1 MNSNQQYPQRNFTYA
16 SEGIVVCSKCS
27 ILVPYEELPY
37 IRSKQ
42 DGARLSYC
50 KSCRKK
56 QGKNSV
62 YYSEES
68 FFHYK
73 EVSLR
78 KDARR
83 TKRVILKR
91 TFDLPD
97 GYLLALWK
105 VQEHKCFYTGKELEV
120 SSQTL
125 RNDLITVDRVDT
137 KKSYVVGNVVIAS
150 NRANMMKGGLSL
162 QEVEDYLPVWH
173 QAISEKLDFTNN
185 EVQKLLLSSN
195 E

>member
-1 MNSNQQYPQRNFTYA
+1 MNENQQYPQRNFTYA
-16 SEGIVVCSKCS
+16 SEGIVICSKCTK
-27 ILVPYEELPY
+27 LVPFEELPY
-37 IRSKQ
+37 IRSRKH
-42 DGARLSYC
+42 GGRLSYC
-50 KSCRKK
+50 RTCRKR

-62 YYSEES
+62 YSNEES

-78 KDARR
+78 KDARSA
-83 TKRVILKR
+83 KRISLKR

-105 VQEHKCFYTGKELEV
+105 VQERKCFYTEKDLKI
-120 SSQTL
+120 SPQTL

-137 KKSYVVGNVVIAS
+137 KKSYTVGNVVIAS

-162 QEVEDYLPVWH
+162 QEVEDYLPIWH
-173 QAISEKLDFTNN
+173 QAISEKLTFTNN